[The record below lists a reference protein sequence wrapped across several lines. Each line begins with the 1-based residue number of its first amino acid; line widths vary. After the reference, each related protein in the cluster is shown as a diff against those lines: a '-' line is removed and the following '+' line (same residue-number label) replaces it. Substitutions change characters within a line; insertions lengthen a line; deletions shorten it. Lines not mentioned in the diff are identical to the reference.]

1 MEVDRWLVVVVV
13 VVVVVAGDEYFE
25 MNPPELYIF
34 TVNFVDPKFQSWNSP
49 NDDHQESIIERMES
63 GQRKLECSKPAQFR
77 IIDV

>member
-1 MEVDRWLVVVVV
+1 LVVVVV
-13 VVVVVAGDEYFE
+13 VVVGDEYFK

-34 TVNFVDPKFQSWNSP
+34 TINFVDPNPQSWNSP

-63 GQRKLECSKPAQFR
+63 GQRKLECSKPVQFR